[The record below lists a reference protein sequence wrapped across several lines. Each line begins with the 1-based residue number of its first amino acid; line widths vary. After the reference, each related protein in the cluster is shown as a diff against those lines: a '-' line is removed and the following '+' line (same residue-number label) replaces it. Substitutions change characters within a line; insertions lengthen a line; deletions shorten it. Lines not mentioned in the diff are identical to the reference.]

1 MMMSTLP
8 SSKPQPVMKRIQNRS
23 ENKHTTLT
31 YESGFF
37 FLFLFLLRWS
47 SGPFKQSAEMN
58 LKSNV
63 SVAKTAGGK
72 TQPVISMMISK
83 GQSTLLK

>member
-1 MMMSTLP
+1 MPTLP

-31 YESGFF
+31 RESGRFSV
-37 FLFLFLLRWS
+37 FLLRWS
-47 SGPFKQSAEMN
+47 SGPFKQSAGMN

-63 SVAKTAGGK
+63 SVAKTAVGAND
-72 TQPVISMMISK
+72 
-83 GQSTLLK
+83 TL